1 MAVHIHTIQLPR
13 NITAASLVRL
23 QFLQNIQKPPVHYM
37 SHGEAFVILHL
48 LEQTWTFM
56 NHARNC
62 ELKHRKLCWND
73 WSLNYIVAYTL
84 KKKKSCLWDC
94 NNKQRLKKERKIGS
108 NVSFVRFY
116 ELRNTMLKWKWLGL
130 ETKRC
135 NNSAQI
141 VGYVMNVSLFSAISH
156 TLSLLSLSVF
166 NLHFALFRLP
176 QSHF

>member
-56 NHARNC
+56 NHAKNC

-73 WSLNYIVAYTL
+73 WSLNYIVAYTF
-84 KKKKSCLWDC
+84 KKKSCLWDC
-94 NNKQRLKKERKIGS
+94 NNKQHFLKRKIGS
-108 NVSFVRFY
+108 NVSFVRF
-116 ELRNTMLKWKWLGL
+116 ELRNMMLKWKWLGL

-141 VGYVMNVSLFSAISH
+141 VDYMMNVSLFSVISH
-156 TLSLLSLSVF
+156 TLSHSYHFPYLICILLSSDFLSLIF
-166 NLHFALFRLP
+166 
-176 QSHF
+176 